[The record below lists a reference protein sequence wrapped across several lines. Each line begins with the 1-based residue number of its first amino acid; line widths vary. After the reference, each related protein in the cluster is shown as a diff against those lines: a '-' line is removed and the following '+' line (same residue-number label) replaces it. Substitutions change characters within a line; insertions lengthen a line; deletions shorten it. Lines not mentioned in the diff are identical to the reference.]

1 MNINLDDSVKISV
14 KEGAGIERINIR
26 YIRSNGSSKTFHS
39 DQLHKNKHRYK
50 HDEPICKQLQESS
63 KSEGI
68 ESSYTCQISPSSGC
82 SNRPKE
88 SYFFGQNPL
97 PKYETY
103 EEEKESALYKVKYV
117 QCINH
122 VQDLNFPAE
131 QKFTQISF
139 FK

>member
-26 YIRSNGSSKTFHS
+26 YIRSNGTSNTFHS

-50 HDEPICKQLQESS
+50 HDEPIGKKLHESS
-63 KSEGI
+63 KSERI

-122 VQDLNFPAE
+122 VQD
-131 QKFTQISF
+131 
-139 FK
+139 

>member
-26 YIRSNGSSKTFHS
+26 YIRSNVPSKTLHS
-39 DQLHKNKHRYK
+39 DQLHKNKYRSK
-50 HDEPICKQLQESS
+50 HDEPISKQRQEAS
-63 KSEGI
+63 KSGGN
-68 ESSYTCQISPSSGC
+68 ESSYVCQISPSSGC

-103 EEEKESALYKVKYV
+103 EEEKESALYKVKYIN
-117 QCINH
+117 CINH
-122 VQDLNFPAE
+122 ARDLDFN
-131 QKFTQISF
+131 QTKVYLN
-139 FK
+139 

>member
-39 DQLHKNKHRYK
+39 DQPHKNKHRYK
-50 HDEPICKQLQESS
+50 HDEPISKQLQEAS

-68 ESSYTCQISPSSGC
+68 ESSYACQISPSSGY

-117 QCINH
+117 HCINH
-122 VQDLNFPAE
+122 VQD
-131 QKFTQISF
+131 
-139 FK
+139 